1 MLELLASDYRSLV
14 QDLFAITICV
24 AALIWGGWPER
35 AVALTWLIVFEF
47 GRFLYRD
54 LLGFSTVQLLGVDSF
69 LISSDLIAGVAWIVI
84 ALYANRNYT
93 LWIAGLQILAICAHL
108 ARFMSDQVA
117 PLTYLVMIVAPGWLQ
132 LSLLATGLVRHI
144 NRKRIYGPYRDWRTS
159 FSGVQSQYAVRE
171 PQALNAWIKAPGQ
184 TWRDDLK

>member
-14 QDLFAITICV
+14 QDLLAITVCV

-35 AVALTWLIVFEF
+35 AVAVTWLVVFEF

-54 LLGFSTVQLLGVDSF
+54 VLGFSTVQLLGVDSF
-69 LISSDLIAGVAWIVI
+69 LIVSDLIAGLVWITI

-108 ARFMSDQVA
+108 ARFMSEQIA

-132 LSLLATGLVRHI
+132 LSLLAVGLVRHI
-144 NRKRIYGPYRDWRTS
+144 QRKSIYGPYRDWRTS
-159 FSGVQSQYAVRE
+159 YSPAQYQYAAHKSAARATWMPE
-171 PQALNAWIKAPGQ
+171 PDH